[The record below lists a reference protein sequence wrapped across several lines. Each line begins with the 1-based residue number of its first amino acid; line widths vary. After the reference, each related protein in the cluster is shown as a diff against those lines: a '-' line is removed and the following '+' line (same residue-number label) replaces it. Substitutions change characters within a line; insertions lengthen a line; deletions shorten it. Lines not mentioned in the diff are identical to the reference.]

1 MEVAP
6 RAAPAAVPDD
16 VASVAGST
24 GPPPSNG
31 DSSSDAARAATA
43 ARAPARAL
51 DSSVAAQSRTRTRA
65 QAGGREAPT
74 MAPEAGMA
82 AGSRVAGGAPAADG
96 SAVRIA
102 ISREEAPL
110 QAAWNALQAGDV
122 ARAETLYR
130 RVLEDEPGQVDAQ
143 LALAVIAQSRGD
155 DESARRGYRR
165 VLESVPDHPRAWGG
179 LAELAGEGEAGAVES
194 RLRQLLGAQPSAPL
208 HFALGNLLA
217 RQQRWDDAQVEYFAA
232 ASLAPQAPD
241 YAFNVAV
248 ALERIGKAPAAL
260 SWYNR
265 SLELVARGRAARFDA
280 AAVRARVAQLQA
292 ASP

>member
-1 MEVAP
+1 
-6 RAAPAAVPDD
+6 
-16 VASVAGST
+16 
-24 GPPPSNG
+24 
-31 DSSSDAARAATA
+31 
-43 ARAPARAL
+43 
-51 DSSVAAQSRTRTRA
+51 
-65 QAGGREAPT
+65 